1 MKRLSKSK
9 EEAQKFIAEKAMQ
22 RAVLEAIEDGRSM
35 VESVEE
41 VVEALKIAGLVV
53 PYMET
58 GDEE

>member
-1 MKRLSKSK
+1 MSKSK
-9 EEAQKFIAEKAMQ
+9 EEEAQKFIVEKAMQ
-22 RAVLEAIEDGRSM
+22 KAVLEAIEDGRSM